1 MRRVGGKWTILI
13 LLTLG
18 IFLAQGARQI
28 FNSVLPLVADDFAAS
43 GVTDTQLGLIGSA
56 FALTFG
62 LCLPFAGV
70 VSDFLSRKRMIVC
83 GVLLFSIGIL
93 CAGFTTGIVLLVLTY
108 GVVNGIGQSMLPPAN
123 SSLIG
128 QLHVRT
134 RGTAFAVYQTG
145 IYVGTIVL
153 SCASGWLA
161 VRGSG
166 GWRTPFL
173 VFGAIGLV
181 WAFVLAVFLHDTK
194 PEEIKG
200 KDEKGESEEGR
211 PSVREAVLAMLG
223 KPTAVLLM
231 LALGFYFYALYGF
244 KTWLPMYM
252 VKVFPGVS
260 VESAAFHGVFW
271 FYIGAFLGVVTGGR
285 LSDRLY
291 AVRRSVRI
299 EMNILGL
306 VLTVPFLLGMA
317 YAPTFVLC
325 VVASGL
331 FGFAT
336 GLYDSNLYASLMEVV
351 DPRYRAAAVG
361 MFGCGG
367 CVLGALGPGMLGWVS
382 THFTMR
388 TGFATL
394 AFAAFAGVLILLF
407 ARCVTLR
414 RDCV

>member
-1 MRRVGGKWTILI
+1 MRRTGSKWTILT

-43 GVTDTQLGLIGSA
+43 GVTDTQLGLICSA

-62 LCLPFAGV
+62 LCLPFTGV

-83 GVLLFSIGIL
+83 GVLLFSLGIL
-93 CAGFTTGIVLLVLTY
+93 CVGFTTGIVLLILAY
-108 GVVNGIGQSMLPPAN
+108 GIVNGIGQSMLPPAN

-128 QLHVRT
+128 QLHVKT

-145 IYVGTIVL
+145 IYVGTIAL

-166 GWRTPFL
+166 GWRTPFV

-181 WAFVLAVFLHDTK
+181 WALVLAVFLHDTK
-194 PEEIKG
+194 PEKVKG
-200 KDEKGESEEGR
+200 KNDEMKSQEGG
-211 PSVREAVLAMLG
+211 PTVREAVLAMLA

-231 LALGFYFYALYGF
+231 LVLGFYFYALYGF

-271 FYIGAFLGVVTGGR
+271 FCLGALLGVVAGGR
-285 LSDRLY
+285 FSDRLY
-291 AVRRSVRI
+291 AARRSVRV
-299 EMNILGL
+299 EMNLLGL
-306 VLTVPFLLGMA
+306 VLAVPFLLGMA

-351 DPRYRAAAVG
+351 NPRCRAAAVG

-367 CVLGALGPGMLGWVS
+367 CILGALGPGMLGWVS
-382 THFTMR
+382 AHFTIR

-394 AFAAFAGVLILLF
+394 AVAAFAGALILLF

-414 RDCV
+414 RDYV